1 MYPRNIDVSA
11 IESSEDI
18 ILRQRGYTKEYLA
31 IENKATMLGALT
43 RDPNAKTTSN
53 GRGAV
58 AHARG
63 LRKVVPP
70 HMLANHE
77 AHVVIQHFGQGKTPR
92 SMKTGGFMSL
102 SAEQKRG
109 NRKQFDGGH
118 SGGKSSFS
126 LTRRL
131 G

>member
-70 HMLANHE
+70 HMLANHG

-109 NRKQFDGGH
+109 NRKQFDGRH